1 MRDAEATKL
10 GESARGR
17 SGQGRF
23 HRRRKRNRG
32 LTQMQRVII
41 VGGGIIGMLH
51 AWEARKRGLDVVHLD
66 SDLEPRSA
74 TVRNLGMIWVT
85 GRPTGPEIE
94 FVLRART
101 MWEQIAQQA
110 PGIGFRATGA
120 LTVLYTDAEVDTVR
134 QTIDSDAGV
143 HGYELLDPANAR
155 EINPILQ
162 GDFAKALYCPKDA
175 VIEPRAVLPA
185 LRGVLAGKNYRWLP
199 GVTVV
204 EFGSGWVR
212 GHDGT
217 TYTGDQV
224 IFCVGSS
231 RVGVSARLLTD
242 MPLQRVRLQM
252 LETEPLDIRLPTLLS
267 DSLSLH
273 YYPVYDVPARRNIP
287 ALPDLVSSFGIK
299 LMVAQRA
306 DGSLTIGDTHLYDE
320 PFDFASTEQCYEF
333 ILDRFTKLTGR
344 PAPAV
349 RRRWTGTYAQRTD
362 GELFLRREIEEKVL
376 LATGIGGRG
385 MGTAPAVAEDTFDL
399 ICGT

>member
-1 MRDAEATKL
+1 MRRIL
-10 GESARGR
+10 
-17 SGQGRF
+17 
-23 HRRRKRNRG
+23 
-32 LTQMQRVII
+32 I

-51 AWEARKRGLDVVHLD
+51 AWEARKRGFDVIHLE

-85 GRPTGPEIE
+85 GRATGPEIE
-94 FVLRART
+94 LVLRARS
-101 MWEQIAQQA
+101 MWEEITQEA
-110 PGIGFRATGA
+110 PGVGFRATGA
-120 LTVLYTDAEVDTVR
+120 LTVLYTDAEVETVR
-134 QTIDSDAGV
+134 QAIERDAGV
-143 HGYELLDPANAR
+143 HGYQLLDPVDAR
-155 EINPILQ
+155 NINPILQ

-175 VIEPRAVLPA
+175 VIEPQAVLPA
-185 LRGVLAGKNYRWLP
+185 LRDVLAGDHYQWHP
-199 GVTVV
+199 GVTAV
-204 EFGSGWVR
+204 EFGSAWVR
-212 GHDGT
+212 GQDGT
-217 TYTGDQV
+217 VYTGDQV

-231 RVGVSARLLTD
+231 QVGASARLLAG

-252 LETEPLDIRLPTLLS
+252 LQTEPLDFRVSTLLS

-273 YYPVYDVPARRNIP
+273 YYPVYDVPARERMP
-287 ALPDLVSSFGIK
+287 ARPELVSKFGIK

-349 RRRWTGTYAQRTD
+349 RRRWSGTYAQRTD
-362 GELFLRREIEEKVL
+362 GELFLRREIEENVL

-385 MGTAPAVAEDTFDL
+385 MGTAPAVAEDTFNL
-399 ICGT
+399 ICGTPELRSA